1 MENIYCKI
9 LDIFFCSM
17 IYTACHDYNCLL
29 VLGCLLNAMIILCC
43 NSFFLFNLQKMPV
56 RGLHKISFLSRTR
69 LWIYL
74 NLFFWSE
81 SCHSFTSTYEFA
93 YTYSVSTY
101 IYLHTNCSYL
111 KIFNEKETSGE
122 RYSITGI
129 WAWGK
134 VLHLDELSLFF
145 FRFAITFTCVHM
157 CVCTH
162 PGMHTHRL
170 SLSNILKIK
179 LTKHLS
185 CLVHSWRN
193 YLFWYLHIITS
204 SSSFLFSLIRNWFL
218 FTTYVFCIVSNILL
232 SQNPHFRKEVI

>member
-43 NSFFLFNLQKMPV
+43 NTFFLFNLQKMPV

-145 FRFAITFTCVHM
+145 FQICNNIYM
-157 CVCTH
+157 CTH
-162 PGMHTHRL
+162 ACVYTPRLAHTQII
-170 SLSNILKIK
+170 SLQHTENKAHKASL
-179 LTKHLS
+179 
-185 CLVHSWRN
+185 
-193 YLFWYLHIITS
+193 
-204 SSSFLFSLIRNWFL
+204 LFSTFLEELFILISSYHHFKFKL
-218 FTTYVFCIVSNILL
+218 LVLTYKKLISFHYLCVLYCF
-232 SQNPHFRKEVI
+232 